1 MESSVENSL
10 YLKKQNKSID
20 INKDEKIDVN
30 KEVNKD
36 GFLESPEGWKQID
49 YQLLKTLIDSSHSED
64 FHEILRNFN
73 HEVILVLAGGLN
85 EFKQNH
91 LWVIR
96 RLDLA
101 LALYKQKKRRIICLG
116 GGTYHKPPYLN
127 HMGYV
132 IHESTVCAEYLI
144 ERGVE
149 PSDLMR
155 EWSSY
160 DTIANAFF
168 SLTNF
173 IIPMNLATNGTK
185 ILVITS
191 DFHMPRTKAIFTW
204 IYNLGLGDQFSSL
217 DVLDFLSVSSE
228 DLEDSIIESRKT
240 REAESLKNLGPTINR
255 IKTMQEFTNWF
266 FLEHKA
272 YNCDFTLNDRCQDVK
287 VLSTY

>member
-1 MESSVENSL
+1 M
-10 YLKKQNKSID
+10 
-20 INKDEKIDVN
+20 
-30 KEVNKD
+30 D

-49 YQLLKTLIDSSHSED
+49 YKLLNSFRDNLSSEG
-64 FHEILRNFN
+64 FNEVLRCYS

-91 LWVIR
+91 QWVIR

-101 LALYKQKKRRIICLG
+101 LFLYKQKKRRIICLG
-116 GGTYHKPPYLN
+116 GGTYHKPPHLN
-127 HMGYV
+127 HLGYV
-132 IHESTVCAEYLI
+132 IHESTACAEYLI
-144 ERGVE
+144 EKGVD

-173 IIPMNLATNGTK
+173 IRPMNLDKDGTK
-185 ILVITS
+185 LLVITS

-204 IYNLGLGDQFSSL
+204 IYNLDTGRQDGDRLRAAKGSQSVI
-217 DVLDFLSVSSE
+217 DYLSVSSE
-228 DLEDSIIESRKT
+228 DLGNTIIESRKI
-240 REAESLKNLGPTINR
+240 READSLNNLRPKMEK
-255 IKTMQEFTNWF
+255 IKTMKDFVDWF

-272 YNCDFTLNDRCQDVK
+272 YNCDFNTNERCQDTK